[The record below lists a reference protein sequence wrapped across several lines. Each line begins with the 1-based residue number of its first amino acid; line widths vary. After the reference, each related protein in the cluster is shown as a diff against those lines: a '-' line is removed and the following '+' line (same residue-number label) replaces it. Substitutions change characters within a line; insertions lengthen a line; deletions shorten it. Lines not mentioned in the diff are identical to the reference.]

1 MTNFERT
8 YILNKH
14 RSKIAVERENQNGKK
29 SDVIDL
35 TDVFQKQR
43 EEFAMQMQYREL
55 DRVVMELEKEIQAIR
70 VLRMEMEKYKVD
82 FELRIEDEATKKIQ
96 EVVNDIDKMFK

>member
-14 RSKIAVERENQNGKK
+14 RSKIAVERENQNSKK

>member
-96 EVVNDIDKMFK
+96 EVINDIDKMFK

>member
-14 RSKIAVERENQNGKK
+14 RSKIAVERENQNSKK

-96 EVVNDIDKMFK
+96 EVINDIDKMFK

>member
-35 TDVFQKQR
+35 TDFFQKQR

>member
-8 YILNKH
+8 YILNKY
-14 RSKIAVERENQNGKK
+14 RSKIAVERENKKKKK

-43 EEFAMQMQYREL
+43 EEFRAFCYISLCTQG
-55 DRVVMELEKEIQAIR
+55 
-70 VLRMEMEKYKVD
+70 
-82 FELRIEDEATKKIQ
+82 
-96 EVVNDIDKMFK
+96 

>member
-96 EVVNDIDKMFK
+96 EVVNNIDKMFK

>member
-14 RSKIAVERENQNGKK
+14 RSKIAVERESQNGKK

>member
-70 VLRMEMEKYKVD
+70 VLRMEMEKYKVV

-96 EVVNDIDKMFK
+96 EVINDIDKMFK

>member
-35 TDVFQKQR
+35 TDVFHKQR